1 MDKLDK
7 MLYCEL
13 KREEAPSEFR
23 SVIQNCLKDKNLNNK
38 TKHYSLIKIVTASCA
53 SLLLTAGIVYAGTA
67 TIEKIWKQPK
77 KIVGYVE
84 ENIITEEERKNAMS
98 EKEAKKKAKEILK
111 KFGYEGEKIISA
123 ELEKYAVDDQLKWN
137 IETDNKISISFDA
150 NGGEELSI
158 FFDSIFDK
166 DIQKYRTTKE
176 EAEKTA
182 RELCKKY
189 GYDLSEYTYV
199 DIDSNVTSISAN
211 GEEQIEG
218 EAFIWRVN
226 FYKQYDNLVDKY
238 SMISIDFIPEINEP
252 YFFFVRDEKYENN
265 SVEVTEEQAKE
276 TALKEEQKTGIKYEV
291 KNVEAE
297 LSIAS
302 MNGNAYARTIDY
314 KQYCEER
321 NTPNY
326 PIEKQIEYRTDK
338 HIRKVWK
345 IRIEYDIPVLEMFKE
360 NFNHHDKGY
369 IYYVDATTGEII
381 GGKEY
386 DKSIMTR
393 YENGELVIVN

>member
-1 MDKLDK
+1 MDEIEEKLYHDMNLETNIPSK
-7 MLYCEL
+7 CE
-13 KREEAPSEFR
+13 
-23 SVIQNCLKDKNLNNK
+23 VIIKEGLNK
-38 TKHYSLIKIVTASCA
+38 KKKHYSLIKILTTACA
-53 SLLLTAGIVYAGTA
+53 SLLITAGMVYAST
-67 TIEKIWKQPK
+67 TIIEKIWKQPEK
-77 KIVGYVE
+77 VVGYVE

-98 EKEAKKKAKEILK
+98 EEEAKKKAKEILK

-123 ELEKYAVDDQLKWN
+123 ELEKYAGDNQLKWN
-137 IETDNKISISFDA
+137 IETDNKILISFDA

-176 EAEKTA
+176 EAGKTA

-211 GEEQIEG
+211 GEEQIEE
-218 EAFIWRVN
+218 EAFIWRVD
-226 FYKQYDNLVDKY
+226 FYKQYDNLVDEY
-238 SMISIDFIPEINEP
+238 SMISIEFIPEINES
-252 YFFFVRDEKYENN
+252 YCFFIRDEKYENN
-265 SVEVTEEQAKE
+265 SIEVTEEQAKE

-291 KNVEAE
+291 KKVEAE

-314 KQYCEER
+314 EQYCEER

-345 IRIEYDIPVLEMFKE
+345 IRIEYDIPVSEIFTE
-360 NFNHHDKGY
+360 NFNHQNLGY
-369 IYYVDATTGEII
+369 IYYVDATTGEVI
-381 GGKEY
+381 GGEDY
-386 DKSIMTR
+386 DKSIIAR
-393 YENGELVIVN
+393 YENGELVVVNE